1 MGNLLRKVCNKADRV
16 FKVYAASIMLYIF
29 LVMIN
34 MVHVTQEK
42 IFPYQADLSS
52 GEDEGFP
59 CTLEYDLTSLLKCL
73 TLYNPWFLYYEE
85 Q

>member
-1 MGNLLRKVCNKADRV
+1 
-16 FKVYAASIMLYIF
+16 
-29 LVMIN
+29 MIN
-34 MVHVTQEK
+34 IVHVTQDK

-59 CTLEYDLTSLLKCL
+59 GTLEYDLTSLLKCL
-73 TLYNPWFLYYEE
+73 TLYNLWFLYYEE